1 MLSVLSALLMR
12 GKLLVDIRG
21 LLGLDLELS
30 EISQL
35 VSKQLNRGLAIDLYM
50 NPLLIPLPWPLQ

>member
-1 MLSVLSALLMR
+1 
-12 GKLLVDIRG
+12 VDIRG